1 MKKYESPAIV
11 IADQLAEGVYMLSG
25 DQPVELQEALDAA
38 NGEEEIENTVAADLT
53 SGLEASVGGD
63 QNLTGNVE
71 GNSTEVASNVTAEIN
86 GTDVS
91 AQTAYTPAVA
101 SAEET
106 GEVQSSLLINC
117 DSKYMNGVWQAPS
130 AGPWGDVKRG
140 CQEVLGCHGCPANK
154 SDGCALQDPGTG
166 NTFFRMIG
174 TLMPEWEA
182 SGKMPTDSPYGV

>member
-1 MKKYESPAIV
+1 MKQYESPAIV

-38 NGEEEIENTVAADLT
+38 SGEEEIENTVAADLT
-53 SGLEASVGGD
+53 MVFDAASGD
-63 QNLTGNVE
+63 VE
-71 GNSTEVASNVTAEIN
+71 GAIAELPESNA
-86 GTDVS
+86 TDVEGTLGEN
-91 AQTAYTPAVA
+91 AQFQAQEAAASTASY
-101 SAEET
+101 AEET
-106 GEVQSSLLINC
+106 GEMQASLLINC
-117 DSKYMNGVWQAPS
+117 DSRYMNGVWQAPS

-174 TLMPEWEA
+174 SLMPEWEA
-182 SGKMPTDSPYGV
+182 TGKLPTDSPYGI